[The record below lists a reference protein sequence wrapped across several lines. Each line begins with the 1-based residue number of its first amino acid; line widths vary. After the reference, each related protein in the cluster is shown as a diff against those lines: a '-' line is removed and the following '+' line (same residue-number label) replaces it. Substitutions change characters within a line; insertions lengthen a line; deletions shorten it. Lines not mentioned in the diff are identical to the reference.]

1 MEPQFSFTSAAGAEV
16 MPTDAVAALP
26 APTDVP
32 STEFAPEVPV
42 VAPQQQFNCENI
54 NVFPES
60 ISMSS
65 SENPEQAVFDIVL
78 SVSWTCPQSGEY
90 QTTKLVKSIGFNKLS
105 LINQTNSQPVSI
117 VEAQQEKK
125 DNSKLLRTMR
135 ELAGVAGKDT
145 FV

>member
-1 MEPQFSFTSAAGAEV
+1 MEPQFSFTSSTGAEV

-32 STEFAPEVPV
+32 STAFAPETPV
-42 VAPQQQFNCENI
+42 VAPQQVPNTSNI
-54 NVFPES
+54 SLFADS
-60 ISMSS
+60 ISLS
-65 SENPEQAVFDIVL
+65 NGDCDGKAIFDIVL
-78 SVSWTCPQSGEY
+78 TVSWADGENYQTAKIVKSVS
-90 QTTKLVKSIGFNKLS
+90 FDKLS
-105 LINQTNSQPVSI
+105 ILEHVNCATPVTV
-117 VEAQQEKK
+117 VEQVQQKK